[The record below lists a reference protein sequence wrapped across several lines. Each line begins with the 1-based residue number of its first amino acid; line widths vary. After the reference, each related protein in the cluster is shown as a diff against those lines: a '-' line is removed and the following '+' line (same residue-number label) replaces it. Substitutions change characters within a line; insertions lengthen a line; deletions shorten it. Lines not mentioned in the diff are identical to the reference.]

1 MASCFHL
8 SWHLGPQVAVLLQ
21 PSSAL
26 SFFLQDSLALGRSEQ
41 PHPICSFQDDF
52 QEFEMI
58 DDNEEEEEEEEEE
71 DEEEEDEEEGEGEG
85 KEGGGPGSE
94 TPAPEPL
101 IPSPSL
107 EEPHKHRP
115 TTLHLT
121 TLGAQVSSQAQSS
134 PWFPA
139 WGALVP
145 MATCPLLPERTGGAQ
160 RRSPLPLPHRRTR

>member
-1 MASCFHL
+1 
-8 SWHLGPQVAVLLQ
+8 
-21 PSSAL
+21 
-26 SFFLQDSLALGRSEQ
+26 
-41 PHPICSFQDDF
+41 
-52 QEFEMI
+52 MI
-58 DDNEEEEEEEEEE
+58 DDNEEEDEEE
-71 DEEEEDEEEGEGEG
+71 DEDEDEEEEEEGEGEG

-94 TPAPEPL
+94 TPAQEPL

-134 PWFPA
+134 PCFPA

-145 MATCPLLPERTGGAQ
+145 TATCPLLLPRTGRSAPLSSRPSPTSGLAEQQWRVCSWASGLQAGNSAGPSSTGACP
-160 RRSPLPLPHRRTR
+160 R

>member
-1 MASCFHL
+1 
-8 SWHLGPQVAVLLQ
+8 
-21 PSSAL
+21 
-26 SFFLQDSLALGRSEQ
+26 
-41 PHPICSFQDDF
+41 
-52 QEFEMI
+52 MI

>member
-1 MASCFHL
+1 
-8 SWHLGPQVAVLLQ
+8 
-21 PSSAL
+21 
-26 SFFLQDSLALGRSEQ
+26 
-41 PHPICSFQDDF
+41 
-52 QEFEMI
+52 MI
-58 DDNEEEEEEEEEE
+58 DDNEEEDEEE
-71 DEEEEDEEEGEGEG
+71 DEDEDEEEEEEGEGEG

-94 TPAPEPL
+94 TPAQEPL

-134 PWFPA
+134 PCFPA

-145 MATCPLLPERTGGAQ
+145 TATCPLLLPRTGRSAPLSSRPSPTSGLAEQQWRVCSRASGLQAGNSAGPSGTGAC
-160 RRSPLPLPHRRTR
+160 RR